1 MIKKQVII
9 ILALVGLTGHAIA
22 QNYVSSEDR
31 SRFVETPYQKALLG
45 MPAPSAYVE
54 IAKKAI
60 HQASNNEFHL
70 RTFSNPVVSH
80 RIYRD
85 APKTDRDIVAVEFV
99 YQGELSGG
107 GLVGRGFIRMEAA
120 PPVPVVQALIRKD
133 GSKVYLNVIKY
144 KHT

>member
-1 MIKKQVII
+1 
-9 ILALVGLTGHAIA
+9 
-22 QNYVSSEDR
+22 
-31 SRFVETPYQKALLG
+31 
-45 MPAPSAYVE
+45 
-54 IAKKAI
+54 
-60 HQASNNEFHL
+60 
-70 RTFSNPVVSH
+70 
-80 RIYRD
+80 
-85 APKTDRDIVAVEFV
+85 VEFV